1 MNTRTPPFHL
11 VDCENDAKLLI
22 NAEIPELTLGRER
35 MPSFYHTI
43 KSLIS

>member
-1 MNTRTPPFHL
+1 MNTPTPLFNL

-22 NAEIPELTLGRER
+22 NAEILELMLGRER
-35 MPSFYHTI
+35 MPSFCHTI